1 MSVESAESERRFP
14 RRFLIAASGA
24 AVATGAVQAITSPA
38 SAADGATTWKLGGNA
53 AVSGDGS
60 NFIGPLN
67 AAPLIFKTRLG
78 TGALTERMRIGQNG
92 HVSVGVPS
100 TTAQFGV
107 RTAEATAAAGTSTN
121 ASSSATGVQGTA
133 DSGAGVRGNSVD
145 NYGVFGTGGYTGV
158 RGQGGTYGSI
168 SSGSSVGAYG
178 SGSDY
183 GVYGAGGSY
192 GVYGGGSTYG
202 VYGSGATGVL
212 GSGSTYGVVGHDH
225 EPEQR
230 RGARQ
235 RRPVRRARRQRAHG
249 RHARRLRLRRRLGPG
264 DHVRRLR
271 RWPPT
276 HRGVVLRRLRPGF
289 QRGVVSPCAPR
300 ATRTST
306 GRCRRPRGP
315 SRSTIRCD
323 PETQVPV
330 ALVRRV
336 ART

>member
-133 DSGAGVRGNSVD
+133 DGGAGLRGNSVN
-145 NYGVFGTGGYTGV
+145 NYGVYGTGGYCGV
-158 RGQGGTYGSI
+158 RGQGGTYGSL

-178 SGSDY
+178 SGADY
-183 GVYGAGGSY
+183 GVYGSGGSY

-202 VYGSGATGVL
+202 VYGSGPTGVL
-212 GSGSTYGVVGHDH
+212 GSGSTYGVSGTTSNLNSAAVLGSGGQYGVH
-225 EPEQR
+225 
-230 RGARQ
+230 GINART
-235 RRPVRRARRQRAHG
+235 AG
-249 RHARRLRLRRRLGPG
+249 SGRLRLRRRLGPG

-271 RWPPT
+271 PR
-276 HRGVVLRRLRPGF
+276 HRQRGAVLWRLRRGIQWR
-289 QRGVVSPCAPR
+289 V
-300 ATRTST
+300 
-306 GRCRRPRGP
+306 
-315 SRSTIRCD
+315 
-323 PETQVPV
+323 
-330 ALVRRV
+330 VRRV
-336 ART
+336 RPGQHARRWHLVEGRGVLQDRPPAGPGSTSGSRTRSSSPRT

>member
-78 TGALTERMRIGQNG
+78 TGVLTERMRIGQNG

-145 NYGVFGTGGYTGV
+145 NYGVFGTGGYS
-158 RGQGGTYGSI
+158 RG
-168 SSGSSVGAYG
+168 
-178 SGSDY
+178 
-183 GVYGAGGSY
+183 
-192 GVYGGGSTYG
+192 
-202 VYGSGATGVL
+202 
-212 GSGSTYGVVGHDH
+212 
-225 EPEQR
+225 P
-230 RGARQ
+230 
-235 RRPVRRARRQRAHG
+235 RPGWH
-249 RHARRLRLRRRLGPG
+249 LRLHLSLAPPSAPTVPDPTTASTAPAAPTACTAEAPRTVSTAAARPECSGPG
-264 DHVRRLR
+264 RR
-271 RWPPT
+271 T
-276 HRGVVLRRLRPGF
+276 EC
-289 QRGVVSPCAPR
+289 QA
-300 ATRTST
+300 
-306 GRCRRPRGP
+306 RPR
-315 SRSTIRCD
+315 T
-323 PETQVPV
+323 
-330 ALVRRV
+330 
-336 ART
+336 